1 MQKLINVIA
10 LLSGIVSLTVLCS
23 AFYLYKN
30 SNQLIEDARSK
41 ITEEITN
48 TVMESIPKVLPKP
61 PETTGK
67 PVYISK

>member
-10 LLSGIVSLTVLCS
+10 WLSGIVSLSVLCS

-48 TVMESIPKVLPKP
+48 TVMESIPKVLPKL
-61 PETTGK
+61 PETTGN

>member
-1 MQKLINVIA
+1 MQKLINAIA
-10 LLSGIVSLTVLCS
+10 LLSGIVSLSVLCS

-61 PETTGK
+61 PEMTGN